1 MKQLTR
7 AEEEVMQA
15 LWKLQNAFVKEIV
28 AKMKAP
34 KPHYNTVSTIISILV
49 EKGFVSYE
57 PHGRSYEYFPLI
69 SKEEYAKKMVKQLV
83 KKYYG
88 NSFTKLVE
96 AFSSEKS
103 FKKEDIRDVLKTAD
117 SKPAKKKAGKKKA

>member
-15 LWKLQNAFVKEIV
+15 LWKFKSAYVKEII

-34 KPHYNTVSTIISILV
+34 KPHYNTVSTIMSILV

-57 PHGRSYEYFPLI
+57 AHGKSYEYFPLI
-69 SKEEYAKKMVKQLV
+69 SREDYAMKVVKQIV

-88 NSFTKLVE
+88 NSFTNLV
-96 AFSSEKS
+96 AQFATDKS
-103 FKKEDIRDVLKTAD
+103 FKANEIKEVLK
-117 SKPAKKKAGKKKA
+117 KHR